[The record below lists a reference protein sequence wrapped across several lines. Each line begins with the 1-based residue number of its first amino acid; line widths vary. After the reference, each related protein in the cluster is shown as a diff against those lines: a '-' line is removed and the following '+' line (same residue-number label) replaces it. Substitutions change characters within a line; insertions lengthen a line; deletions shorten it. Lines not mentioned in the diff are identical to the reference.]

1 MRHIVTKRSWL
12 AALAAL
18 MAVALCAPAWA
29 ATYLWSNHMTSSRLV
44 DGRSF
49 YEGSGF
55 NRLYLD
61 VEDDDT
67 AATDAHVNATGTM
80 TIVGGSYTFWN
91 GTDYEDVS
99 GTIKSFPLKAIMSAG
114 DDYLEYQ
121 PINDAGKSIEAFY
134 GAAETGLNGRE
145 VRWEFPAMPELDGKA
160 TVPNFRST
168 AQQLSTYVPYVELV
182 RSGGNVT
189 GVNWRIVHPSDTAK
203 ALSLPTASMVQVR
216 LIMHSGSIPSAWS
229 LWQRFD
235 AGATPKGTF
244 DLSELLSKSSA
255 SISEA
260 DVCNVMVRIVPDR
273 TSNYACYSW
282 TFDKSTVDDDAGIAS
297 WGDLAQTPLKIKEGE
312 TATVTVDLKDGYF
325 LTGRKDKVFVG
336 DASILS
342 ATATGAGT
350 RTATLS
356 LKGLKPGKTTVRLFY
371 YHQDS
376 TGDMHH
382 ASSVAREVWVTDENG
397 EIPSGSGGDT
407 GSGGGGGCDVGI
419 FGALSLAIVG
429 AALIARKR

>member
-1 MRHIVTKRSWL
+1 MRHTVTKRSWL

-18 MAVALCAPAWA
+18 VTMALAAPAWA

-145 VRWEFPAMPELDGKA
+145 VRWEFPAMSALNGSA
-160 TVPNFRST
+160 RVPTFRSV

-182 RSGGNVT
+182 REGENVT
-189 GVNWRIVHPSDTAK
+189 GVDWRIVHPSDTSK
-203 ALSLPTASMVQVR
+203 ALSLPTASRVQVR
-216 LIMHSGSIPSAWS
+216 LDMHSGSVPNAFT
-229 LWQRFD
+229 LWQDFD
-235 AGATPKGTF
+235 ADATPKGTF
-244 DLSELLSKSSA
+244 DISRLLSSRGLSS
-255 SISEA
+255 IPEA
-260 DVCNVMVRIVPDR
+260 DVCYVTMRIVPDR
-273 TSNYACYSW
+273 STDACYHW

-297 WGDLAQTPLKIKEGE
+297 WGELATTPLEIVEGE
-312 TATVTVDLKDGYF
+312 TATVTVGLKDGYF

-336 DASILS
+336 DASILDAS
-342 ATATGAGT
+342 ATGAGT
-350 RTATLS
+350 NRATLS
-356 LKGLKPGKTTVRLFY
+356 LKGLKPGRTTVRLFY
-371 YHQDS
+371 YHRDDS
-376 TGDMHH
+376 GDSHH
-382 ASSVAREVWVTDENG
+382 ASSIAREILVTDAEGNIPGGG
-397 EIPSGSGGDT
+397 E
-407 GSGGGGGCDVGI
+407 GGGGGCDVGI

-429 AALIARKR
+429 AALIARKRQ